1 MKTIKET
8 FHVDIGYSDHTIGS
22 DVAVSAVAMGASVI
36 EKHFTLSKN
45 LVGPDH
51 KASLNPKELKQ
62 FIGSIRNIEIAL
74 GSYTKKPN
82 NEELKNLHAVRK
94 SIVASKK

>member
-1 MKTIKET
+1 MKDVNLNSMKTIKET
-8 FHVDIGYSDHTIGS
+8 FHVDIGYSDQLLAQMS
-22 DVAVSAVAMGASVI
+22 QSAVAMGASVI
-36 EKHFTLSKN
+36 EKQGFTLIKN

-74 GSYTKKPN
+74 GSYTKTKQ
-82 NEELKNLHAVRK
+82 
-94 SIVASKK
+94 